1 MAIPDFQT
9 LMLPVLEFVA
19 SRDLVTPPE
28 IRTHVK
34 QVFSLSQADEEVL
47 VPSGQQPVLNNRV
60 AWTLSHLKQA
70 LLVESP
76 QRSVYR
82 ITQRGRELLKSK
94 PARIDLRV
102 LSGYPEHEEFRTRR
116 QRTRNSEHENV
127 ENTNSATPDEA
138 LVAAHEVLQETLARE
153 LLQRLEK
160 VDPFRFEQV
169 VVDLLFAMGYGGTR
183 SEAAQVTKRAGDE
196 GIDGIINQDRL
207 GLDVVYVQAKRWQQT
222 VGRPQIQEFVGAL
235 AGKQATK
242 GIFITTSSY
251 ARSAVEYASSLSQ
264 KIILIDGVKLATLMI
279 ECNVGVAIRDTLY
292 VKKIDQ
298 DYFEE

>member
-28 IRTHVK
+28 IRTHVR